1 MKKAFTIIRVSSED
15 QLKGYGPDNQW
26 EDDIVPNA
34 GSLGL
39 EVEEKYRRVIQES
52 ATTWERTKYA
62 GAFREAMALHSNGE
76 IQALL
81 FPRVDRETR
90 FIFGSV
96 TLLAE
101 ALKTGLDV
109 YFARERLFLDPKDP
123 EAVERYLNKAQQ
135 AQSYVETV
143 KVNTMRAKRK
153 MAQQG
158 KLPTGTGKGLYG
170 YKWEK
175 ETKKRV
181 AIEFEVMIVQ
191 KVFNLYDKGMSRFK
205 IAEMLNAQGITTK
218 AGGFWHPLTIG
229 RMLTN
234 PAYIGVTYFGRRTG
248 SRKTELKWQ
257 PKDKWILLPDTTPA
271 IISHDLFE
279 RVQQRLK
286 TRKELSE
293 ATTHREYLLTGH
305 VVCADCGSPVV
316 GSCLSRHHRYYHCRA
331 TQPTAAAPKRCNA
344 RYIRADFLEQVV
356 WEKVREVLQK
366 PQTVLE
372 IHHVVEDQATEDN
385 NISIIDEQIAALQRK
400 LKQYPS
406 QEKRLVTL
414 FRYGQVNEDN
424 VLDELNRLKVEWE
437 STEQKLAELEAA
449 KEASGQS
456 FKIEAKITD
465 FCNTVGANIDTFNL
479 KEKRLALD
487 ALAIKVRARKD
498 YVEIKG
504 SIPVK
509 LESSKAPE
517 NVTTTV
523 RTWA

>member
-26 EDDIVPNA
+26 EDDIMPNA
-34 GSLGL
+34 SSLGL

-62 GAFREAMALHSNGE
+62 SAFREAMTLHGRGE

-170 YKWEK
+170 YKWDK

-181 AIEFEVMIVQ
+181 PIEFEVMIAQ
-191 KVFNLYDKGMSRFK
+191 KVFNLYDNGMSRFK

-218 AGGFWHPLTIG
+218 AGGFWHPLTIH

-234 PAYIGVTYFGRRTG
+234 PDYIGVTYFGRRAG

-257 PKDKWILLPDTTPA
+257 LKDKWILLPETTPA

-286 TRKELSE
+286 ACKELSE
-293 ATTHREYLLTGH
+293 ASPHREYLLTGH
-305 VVCADCGSPVV
+305 
-316 GSCLSRHHRYYHCRA
+316 
-331 TQPTAAAPKRCNA
+331 A

-356 WEKVREVLQK
+356 WQKVCEVLQN

-372 IHHVVEDQATEDN
+372 IHQVAEDQAAEDN
-385 NISIIDEQIAALQRK
+385 DISIVDEQMAALRRK
-400 LKQYPS
+400 LKQYPA

-437 STEQKLAELEAA
+437 ATERKLAELEAA
-449 KEASGQS
+449 KEASGRS

-465 FCNTVGANIDTFNL
+465 FCNTVGANLDTFNL
-479 KEKRLALD
+479 EEKRLALD
-487 ALAIKVRARKD
+487 TLAIKVFARKD
-498 YVEIKG
+498 YVEISG

-517 NVTTTV
+517 NVTTIEQ
-523 RTWA
+523 TWG